1 MPGDPEMHIGETI
14 PGGVEGSPLEDVVVL
29 LDENGAAVGVERAV
43 RRMSR
48 VHDDGDGR
56 SVRCVEI
63 QVVGSDGE
71 VSGILC
77 HTDPPCEARGAVE
90 GTMAETIADVR
101 QFVHDINNLL
111 TVIGSGLR
119 EIERQS
125 DAAYRRAIVDTMQH
139 AITRSASLSRQLL
152 DAARPRSKS
161 NGITGSQLA
170 VIAGTLDGVL
180 CPDVS
185 VRTEI
190 VPALWTFDADAE
202 ELYFALLNLCRNS
215 ADAMPTGGVITV
227 AARNIEASTATAGE
241 FVEIVVADH
250 GEGMPENVLSQAFT
264 PYFTTKLKDSG
275 TGLGLPQVR
284 RFAERQGG
292 AVWIE
297 SEPGA
302 GTVVRLFL
310 PRVQQTGLSCSVVD
324 TRISYTPSSGGG
336 VFQIFNTATAAP
348 KVVATR
354 EHSGPRSDEA
364 HISVRPT

>member
-1 MPGDPEMHIGETI
+1 MHIGETI
-14 PGGVEGSPLEDVVVL
+14 PGRVEGPPLEDVVVL
-29 LDENGAAVGVERAV
+29 VDGNGAAVGVERAV
-43 RRMSR
+43 RRMSC
-48 VHDDGDGR
+48 VHDDGGGR
-56 SVRCVEI
+56 SFKCVEI

-71 VSGILC
+71 VSGILR
-77 HTDPPCEARGAVE
+77 HTGPQCEARDAVG

-125 DAAYRRAIVDTMQH
+125 DAAYRRAIVDKMQH

-152 DAARPRSKS
+152 DAARPRPKS

-170 VIAGTLDGVL
+170 LIAGTLDGVL
-180 CPDVS
+180 RPDVS

-190 VPALWTFDADAE
+190 VPALWTFNADAE

-215 ADAMPTGGVITV
+215 ADAMPTGGVITIV
-227 AARNIEASTATAGE
+227 ARNIEASTVTAGE
-241 FVEIVVADH
+241 FVEIVVADR
-250 GEGMPENVLSQAFT
+250 GEGMPENVLSQAFN
-264 PYFTTKLKDSG
+264 PYFTTKLKGSG

-284 RFAERQGG
+284 HFAERQGG

-310 PRVQQTGLSCSVVD
+310 PRVQPTGLSCSVVE
-324 TRISYTPSSGGG
+324 TRTSYTPTTGGG
-336 VFQIFNTATAAP
+336 VFQIFNTATTA
-348 KVVATR
+348 
-354 EHSGPRSDEA
+354 PRS
-364 HISVRPT
+364 